1 MKLPAM
7 RSVRHKLTAIV
18 LLTTLVALLVA
29 LGAIVAYNLRL
40 YHRDLV
46 ADMSTQA
53 ELLGHMTAPALSFDD
68 RQLAQQNISWLS
80 LRSAVKAAAIFNAG
94 QQVFASYRAPGEAA
108 ALPARPQADGV
119 RIDGHNL
126 VLYKRIVN
134 DGEVLGTVYLR
145 ADYGLAARLADYLGI
160 AAVVMLIAMAIA
172 YILTTRLQAIITAPI
187 QAISGITRDVIARR
201 DYSQRA
207 AKLSNDEVGT
217 LVDSFNDMLAEIERR
232 TADLVR
238 SNREKAQEVAERARA
253 EEEVLRL
260 NANLEDRV
268 RERTAELERVNREL
282 GAAMEAAERAN
293 QAKSAFLSSMS
304 HELRTPLNAILGFT
318 QLLGSEE
325 LEVPPAK
332 RREFTTHILKAGHHL
347 LVLINEVLDLAKIE
361 TGALSLSLEPV
372 ALDEVMFEARQMI
385 EPLADARGVLLRFPA
400 PQGLH
405 VVADCT
411 RIKQVLLN
419 LLSNAVKY
427 NREQGAVIVG
437 CGPGAPGMVR
447 ITVQDS
453 GRGLPPD
460 QIEQLFQPFNRLGQE
475 AGTEEGTG
483 IGLVVTKRLVE
494 LMQGTIGVSSIVGS
508 GSVFWIELPRGA
520 APGLALGGRGP
531 AQPAAVAPA
540 PDRPLRKVLYVEDNP
555 ANLKLVQEIFV
566 LRPDLQLLTAADAR
580 LGIELAHAHLPAAIL
595 MDINL
600 PGMSGHQALHLL
612 RGTDDTRHI
621 PVIAL
626 TANAMPRDVKRG
638 AEEGFF
644 RYLIKPINIPQFL
657 DVLDLAL
664 EQTR

>member
-7 RSVRHKLTAIV
+7 RSVQHKLTAIV
-18 LLTTLVALLVA
+18 LITTLVALLVA
-29 LGAIVAYNLRL
+29 LGAIVAYNLRQ

-53 ELLGHMTAPALSFDD
+53 ELLGHMTAPALSFED
-68 RQLAQQNISWLS
+68 RQLAAQNISWLG
-80 LRSAVKAAAIFNAG
+80 LRTSVKAAAIFNAG
-94 QQVFASYRAPGEAA
+94 QQVFASYHAPGEAA
-108 ALPARPQADGV
+108 ALPARPEAEGV

-134 DGEVLGTVYLR
+134 DNEFLGTVYVR
-145 ADYGLAARLADYLGI
+145 ADYALTQRLLDYLGI

-187 QAISGITRDVIARR
+187 LAISGITRDVIARR

-207 AKLSNDEVGT
+207 VKLSNDEVGT
-217 LVDSFNDMLAEIERR
+217 LVDSFNDMLAVIERR
-232 TADLVR
+232 TEELVR
-238 SNREKAQEVAERARA
+238 SNQEKAQEVAERTRA

-268 RERTAELERVNREL
+268 RERTAELERVNHEL
-282 GAAMEAAERAN
+282 GEAKEVAERAN

-318 QLLGSEE
+318 QLLGTEE
-325 LEVPPAK
+325 FELTPAK
-332 RREFTTHILKAGHHL
+332 RREFTTHILKAGNHL

-361 TGALSLSLEPV
+361 TGALTLSLEPV
-372 ALDEVMFEARQMI
+372 ALDDVMFECRQMI
-385 EPLADARGVLLRFPA
+385 EPLADARGIHLQFPDPHGVHVL
-400 PQGLH
+400 
-405 VVADCT
+405 ADCT

-427 NREQGAVIVG
+427 NREQGAVIVS
-437 CGPGAPGMVR
+437 CGPGAAGMVR

-460 QIEQLFQPFNRLGQE
+460 LIEQLFQPFNRLGQE
-475 AGTEEGTG
+475 AGAEEGTG

-494 LMQGTIGVSSIVGS
+494 LMHGAIGVSSIVGS

-520 APGLALGGRGP
+520 APGYAHGGRALAP
-531 AQPAAVAPA
+531 QAAAAPA

-555 ANLKLVQEIFV
+555 ANLKLVQEIFA
-566 LRPDLQLLTAADAR
+566 LRPDLQLLAAADAR
-580 LGIELAHAHLPAAIL
+580 LGIELAHAHLPAVIL

-600 PGMSGHQALHLL
+600 PGMSGHQALRVL
-612 RGTDDTRHI
+612 R
-621 PVIAL
+621 
-626 TANAMPRDVKRG
+626 
-638 AEEGFF
+638 
-644 RYLIKPINIPQFL
+644 
-657 DVLDLAL
+657 
-664 EQTR
+664 